1 MQTTLPPEQIA
12 WCGLDSVLL
21 YWDEMLLMV
30 GPQADP
36 VRYVYDEPIILIPE
50 CDGVRIL
57 SNSTME
63 FLQRVPDSTVSIFQI
78 GSTEP
83 GALLYDALDHFDRHS
98 AKVSSCFLPIR
109 KHWFM
114 VALMSGCMF
123 LSCFKIACHTQK
135 YIHKYVRIYRVK
147 C

>member
-1 MQTTLPPEQIA
+1 MYKFNICQDVKYFFFVQCIMQTTLPPEQIA

-21 YWDEMLLMV
+21 HWDEMLLMV
-30 GPQADP
+30 GPNGDP
-36 VRYVYDEPIILIPE
+36 VRYMYDEPIILIPE

-98 AKVSSCFLPIR
+98 AKVSVLF
-109 KHWFM
+109 
-114 VALMSGCMF
+114 A
-123 LSCFKIACHTQK
+123 FKPRFRNSFI
-135 YIHKYVRIYRVK
+135 VRL
-147 C
+147 